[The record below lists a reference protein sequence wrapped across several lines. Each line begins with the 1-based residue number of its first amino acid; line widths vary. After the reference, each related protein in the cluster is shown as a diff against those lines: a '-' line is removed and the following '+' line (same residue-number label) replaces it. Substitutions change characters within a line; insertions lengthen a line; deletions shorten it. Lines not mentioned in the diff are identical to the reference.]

1 MFIIEDYPLE
11 NPNQHQSTDTL
22 NTLNLEFHYEATRA
36 LVAAVAHIAGTD
48 AQTTTTTTETTITT
62 TTNYTTTTV
71 PGGPCPAKTIMGQET
86 PELKKLRTLRN
97 EVFTKSAAGNYYTAL
112 YYKHASEL
120 SDIFARDAA
129 LKGKAYMLIQS
140 LMPDVKR
147 ILAKRAAATG
157 SDTVR
162 KSIELIDGL
171 QKQASPAL
179 VEELTRLKRDIQNGL
194 ILKTV
199 KETIQ

>member
-11 NPNQHQSTDTL
+11 NPHQHQSTDTL

-147 ILAKRAAATG
+147 ILAKRAAAIG

>member
-11 NPNQHQSTDTL
+11 NPHQHQSTDTL
-22 NTLNLEFHYEATRA
+22 NTLNREFHYEATRA

-48 AQTTTTTTETTITT
+48 AQTTTTTETTITT

-71 PGGPCPAKTIMGQET
+71 PGGPCPAKTIMGQAN
-86 PELKKLRTLRN
+86 PELKKLRILRN
-97 EVFTKSAAGNYYTAL
+97 EVFTRTAAGNYYTAL

-140 LMPDVKR
+140 LMPDVR
-147 ILAKRAAATG
+147 SILANRSAEIG
-157 SDTVR
+157 SETFQ
-162 KSIELIDGL
+162 KLIELIDGL

>member
-11 NPNQHQSTDTL
+11 NPHQHQSTDTL
-22 NTLNLEFHYEATRA
+22 NTLNLEFHYETTRA

-48 AQTTTTTTETTITT
+48 TQTTTTTETTITT
-62 TTNYTTTTV
+62 TTNDTTTTV
-71 PGGPCPAKTIMGQET
+71 PGGPCPAKTIMGQDN
-86 PELKKLRTLRN
+86 PELKKLRILRN
-97 EVFTKSAAGNYYTAL
+97 EVFTRTAAGNYYTAL

-147 ILAKRAAATG
+147 ILAKRAAAIG

>member
-1 MFIIEDYPLE
+1 MFIIEDYPLV

-147 ILAKRAAATG
+147 ILAKRAAAIG

-171 QKQASPAL
+171 QKQSSPAL
-179 VEELTRLKRDIQNGL
+179 REDLARLKRDIKNGL

>member
-1 MFIIEDYPLE
+1 MFIIEDYPLV
-11 NPNQHQSTDTL
+11 NPNQHKSTDTL
-22 NTLNLEFHYEATRA
+22 NTLNRDFHYESTRA

-48 AQTTTTTTETTITT
+48 TQTTTTTETTITT
-62 TTNYTTTTV
+62 TTNDTTTTV
-71 PGGPCPAKTIMGQET
+71 PGGPCPAKTIMGQDN
-86 PELKKLRTLRN
+86 PELKKLRILRN
-97 EVFTKSAAGNYYTAL
+97 EVFTRTAAGNYYTAL

-120 SDIFARDAA
+120 SDIFARHAA

-140 LMPDVKR
+140 LMPDVR
-147 ILAKRAAATG
+147 SILANRSAEIGSATFQ
-157 SDTVR
+157 

-179 VEELTRLKRDIQNGL
+179 VEELTSLKRDIQNGL

>member
-48 AQTTTTTTETTITT
+48 AQTTTTTETTITT

-97 EVFTKSAAGNYYTAL
+97 EVFTKSAAGNYYTTL

-120 SDIFARDAA
+120 SDIFAHDAS
-129 LKGKAYMLIQS
+129 LKGQAYMLIQR
-140 LMPDVKR
+140 LMPDVRR
-147 ILAKRAAATG
+147 ILAKRAAAIG
-157 SDTVR
+157 SDKLR
-162 KSIELIDGL
+162 KSIELIDRV
-171 QKQASPAL
+171 QEQASPAL
-179 VEELTRLKRDIQNGL
+179 REDLARLKRDIQNGL

-199 KETIQ
+199 KEIIQ

>member
-11 NPNQHQSTDTL
+11 NTNNHKPTDTL
-22 NTLNLEFHYEATRA
+22 NTLNLEFHYESTRA

-48 AQTTTTTTETTITT
+48 TQTTTTTETTITT
-62 TTNYTTTTV
+62 TTNDTTTTV
-71 PGGPCPAKTIMGQET
+71 PGGPCPAKTIMGQDN
-86 PELKKLRTLRN
+86 PELKKLRILRN
-97 EVFTKSAAGNYYTAL
+97 EVFTRTAAGNYYTAL

-140 LMPDVKR
+140 LMPDVR
-147 ILAKRAAATG
+147 SILAKRAAEID
-157 SDTVR
+157 SDKLR

-171 QKQASPAL
+171 TEQASAAL
-179 VEELTRLKRDIQNGL
+179 GEDLARLKKNIQNGL
-194 ILKTV
+194 ILEAVMK
-199 KETIQ
+199 KNQK

>member
-11 NPNQHQSTDTL
+11 NPNNHQSTDTL
-22 NTLNLEFHYEATRA
+22 NTLNREFHYESTRA

-48 AQTTTTTTETTITT
+48 TQTTTTTETTITT
-62 TTNYTTTTV
+62 TTNDTTTTV
-71 PGGPCPAKTIMGQET
+71 PGGPCPAKTIMGQDN
-86 PELKKLRTLRN
+86 PELKKLRILRN
-97 EVFTKSAAGNYYTAL
+97 EVFTRTAAGNYYTAL

-120 SDIFARDAA
+120 SDIFARHAA

-140 LMPDVKR
+140 LMPDVR
-147 ILAKRAAATG
+147 SILANRSAEIG
-157 SDTVR
+157 SETFQ

-171 QKQASPAL
+171 QKQASPTL

>member
-1 MFIIEDYPLE
+1 MFIIEDYPLV
-11 NPNQHQSTDTL
+11 NPNQHKSTDTL
-22 NTLNLEFHYEATRA
+22 NTLNRDFHYESTRA

-48 AQTTTTTTETTITT
+48 TQTTTTTETTITT
-62 TTNYTTTTV
+62 TTNDTTTTV
-71 PGGPCPAKTIMGQET
+71 PGGPCPAKTIMGQDN
-86 PELKKLRTLRN
+86 PELKKLRILRN
-97 EVFTKSAAGNYYTAL
+97 EVFTRTAAGNYYTAL

-147 ILAKRAAATG
+147 ILAKRAAAIG

-162 KSIELIDGL
+162 KSIELIDRV
-171 QKQASPAL
+171 QEQTSPAL
-179 VEELTRLKRDIQNGL
+179 REDLAHLKRDIQNGL
-194 ILKTV
+194 VLKAV